1 MSRAYAG
8 NSQVSIKIGSNPVL
22 KAYRGSNILY
32 NPISVPNSPTNVSVT
47 LSGKDAIVSF
57 SAPANDGGSPI
68 TNYIVQYSSNNGS
81 SWTTFN
87 RADST
92 VTSNITINTLSY
104 NSSYIFRAIAVNSIG
119 NSIPSDSSSSVTTPS
134 PVVSPL
140 SLANGFLS
148 TLRLD
153 TVLDNEFPNAAL
165 ANGFLSALRLN
176 PLTAAEL
183 PPKISIANGFL
194 SVLRVGDN
202 IPASE
207 FPNAALANG
216 YLSTLHTD
224 TI

>member
-1 MSRAYAG
+1 MSRAYVG

-32 NPISVPNSPTNVSVT
+32 NPISVPGSPTNVSAS

-57 SAPANDGGSPI
+57 SAPASDGGSAI

-87 RADST
+87 RANST
-92 VTSNITINTLSY
+92 ATSNITVNTLSY
-104 NSSYIFRAIAVNSIG
+104 NISYIFRVIAVNNIG
-119 NSIPSDSSSSVTTPS
+119 NSSPSTSSSSVTTPS

-148 TLRLD
+148 ALRLD
-153 TVLDNEFPNAAL
+153 TIPDSEFPNAAL

-194 SVLRVGDN
+194 SVLRVGDT
-202 IPASE
+202 IPDSE